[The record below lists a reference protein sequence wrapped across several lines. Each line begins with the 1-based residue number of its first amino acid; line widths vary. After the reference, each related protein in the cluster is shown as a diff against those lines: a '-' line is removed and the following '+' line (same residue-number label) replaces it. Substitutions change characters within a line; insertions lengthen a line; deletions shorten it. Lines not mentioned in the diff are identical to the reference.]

1 VSDAELQPL
10 VLVADDEPDIV
21 DLLVIL
27 LRRAGYEPVAAAA
40 GDEALSAA
48 REHRPDLCVLDGRM
62 PNMHGFEVL
71 RRLRSD
77 PETAAIPVMILTAT
91 VDEEREVREHGIE
104 PDSFMPKPFEADE
117 LLAEVARLIAAAK

>member
-1 VSDAELQPL
+1 MSDTGKQPL

-21 DLLVIL
+21 ELLVIL
-27 LRRAGYEPVAAAA
+27 LRRGGYEPVPVAA

-48 REHRPDLCVLDGRM
+48 RECRPDLCVLDGRM

-77 PETAAIPVMILTAT
+77 PETASIPVLILTAT